1 MSSPYVIGQA
11 LAPNIKI
18 MFLSNHLAHDY
29 WTKRGLRSKLPVMKS
44 ISQTDILVVGA
55 GPVGLFAVFAC
66 GQLGLRSH
74 LVDALDGPGGQCT
87 ALYPMKPIYDV
98 PAFPEVSGKE
108 LIDRLLTQMK
118 PYQPPM
124 DFHVRVQELE
134 SVGGRWHAT
143 LTDGSV
149 IDASAVIIA
158 AGAGAFGP
166 NRPPLQD
173 IEKFEPDFVRYAV
186 VDPAE
191 FAGRHVVVAGGG
203 DSAVD
208 WAVELSSL
216 AAHVHVV
223 HRRDKFRASPAMVSR
238 MKELA
243 LEGRISLHVP
253 GQLAGLKGEHELTH
267 VVVRDAQHVE
277 HELPAS
283 HLLAF
288 YGLKSDL
295 SDISSMGI
303 QVAEGG
309 IPVVPTSMATNLAGV
324 FAVGDVARYD
334 NKLKLILTG
343 FSEASI
349 AAHQAFA
356 HVYPGRAL
364 SHEHS
369 TSKGAPTGFS
379 Q

>member
-1 MSSPYVIGQA
+1 
-11 LAPNIKI
+11 
-18 MFLSNHLAHDY
+18 
-29 WTKRGLRSKLPVMKS
+29 MKK
-44 ISQTDILVVGA
+44 ISQTDVLVVGA

-74 LVDALDGPGGQCT
+74 LVDALDAPGGQCT

-108 LIDRLLTQMK
+108 LVDRLLAQMK

-124 DFHVRVQELE
+124 DFLVRVQQLDRLD
-134 SVGGRWHAT
+134 GRWHAT
-143 LTDGSV
+143 LTDGSKL
-149 IDASAVIIA
+149 DAGAVIIA

-166 NRPPLQD
+166 NRPPLHD
-173 IEKFEPDFVRYAV
+173 IEKFEPDFVRYSV

-191 FAGRHVVVAGGG
+191 FAHCHVVVAGGG

-208 WAVELSSL
+208 WAVELSSI

-223 HRRDKFRASPAMVSR
+223 HRRDKFRASPAMVAR
-238 MKELA
+238 MKSLA
-243 LEGRISLHVP
+243 ADGQISLHVP
-253 GQLAGLKGEHELTH
+253 GQLAGLKGDRELTH
-267 VVVRDAQHVE
+267 VVVRNDQQVE
-277 HELPAS
+277 HELKAS

-303 QVAEGG
+303 NVADGG
-309 IPVVPTSMATNLAGV
+309 IPVSPTSMATNLEAV
-324 FAVGDVARYD
+324 FAIGDVARYD

-356 HVYPGRAL
+356 HVHPGKAL

-369 TSKGAPTGFS
+369 TSKGAPQGF
-379 Q
+379 